1 MLRYALA
8 LLPLLSLLGAALSA
22 QAPFAELRPSGAL
35 QPASLL
41 QRGKMLVY
49 PEPGRVSIYSA
60 FRQRWLSIP
69 VQGVPTIRH
78 ANDWVLVRDGAR
90 WTAVG
95 SYRFVPESLVLS
107 GAAAELNP
115 ASQRND
121 SLLLVQDGA
130 DVHAFSGFTGKW
142 HSRRPGSNFAFAV
155 QRHCAVIARQD
166 ELLGIS
172 AFDGQWRS
180 QAVRGQ
186 AHSLA
191 ADGTLG
197 LAELGGE
204 LWGFSAETRS
214 WAKHAALPGAALRIV
229 GADVA
234 VWHDA
239 TRCVAFSG
247 LRGRF
252 VQQAIPAIS
261 SVLVQRKFALVQT
274 RGAVQAFSGPLA
286 SWSQLVPAAPLRM
299 RDSSG
304 LALLI
309 EAGRVLAY
317 SALRG
322 DFAALTH
329 GAAREELGAAV
340 AIVQDAG
347 TGQWFYSGFDGLWR
361 AQPANALG
369 VAAQGGYATALLRI
383 AGGVVAFSAKSGA
396 FVPLSCSANAMLHAD
411 TGSSVIAV
419 AEAGSLHVFDP
430 RRERWLSASVAA
442 SVTPNVQIWRT
453 TLLAEAG
460 GEWLGF
466 GSQHGRLDRFRPMGL
481 GQALSSGVSSESAR
495 VEFGAALFGYSALGR
510 LLPVAQFPEFRR
522 VHPAGELLRLEER
535 AAPGDVSLLLLGLPA
550 PAPLLTPFG
559 ELELDANL
567 LFFGPAQVVGSAG
580 HRRHELLLPRSV
592 TLGRELC
599 FQSLQ
604 LGPSTQAVLTRPVR
618 VCAQ

>member
-115 ASQRND
+115 PSQRND

-430 RRERWLSASVAA
+430 RRERWRSASVAA
-442 SVTPNVQIWRT
+442 QRDSQRADLAHDYARRGRGRVARLWLSAWPPRSLSTDRPRAGAVLGRQQRECSRRVWGGAVR
-453 TLLAEAG
+453 LLCA
-460 GEWLGF
+460 
-466 GSQHGRLDRFRPMGL
+466 R
-481 GQALSSGVSSESAR
+481 ALASRCAVPGVSSRAS
-495 VEFGAALFGYSALGR
+495 GG
-510 LLPVAQFPEFRR
+510 
-522 VHPAGELLRLEER
+522 R
-535 AAPGDVSLLLLGLPA
+535 AAPARRARRSGRCLAASARAACSRAAAHAFRRAGTGRESALLRARASRRERRASTPRVA
-550 PAPLLTPFG
+550 PA
-559 ELELDANL
+559 A
-567 LFFGPAQVVGSAG
+567 
-580 HRRHELLLPRSV
+580 
-592 TLGRELC
+592 
-599 FQSLQ
+599 
-604 LGPSTQAVLTRPVR
+604 
-618 VCAQ
+618 